1 MWEEC
6 LRHVICSNVQ
16 LCPISYL
23 KVIFLRGSAELH
35 PSNHSQLHP
44 AAPRGY
50 NNGWIHKGQIRVNWC
65 CYCCST
71 PAPVEH
77 LAAKQADSFLRR
89 RWRPNKSSK
98 TNDDWTVMNRNVA
111 LLPDEFWNI
120 YRYCLEDVAS
130 VRAKHVFDSS
140 GAEKATNTSLVTSCF
155 ENFHKAW
162 WHSLRYIWVQWC
174 SRNQFEMMFDL
185 WCINLV
191 QTSFIWCW
199 WACVNCTLSFS

>member
-1 MWEEC
+1 MASQWLKWELLDRSMWEEC

-23 KVIFLRGSAELH
+23 KVIFLCGSAELH

-111 LLPDEFWNI
+111 LLPNECWNI
-120 YRYCLEDVAS
+120 YHYWCCVS
-130 VRAKHVFDSS
+130 
-140 GAEKATNTSLVTSCF
+140 ATKTCF
-155 ENFHKAW
+155 W
-162 WHSLRYIWVQWC
+162 CQWC
-174 SRNQFEMMFDL
+174 WKGHPR
-185 WCINLV
+185 
-191 QTSFIWCW
+191 
-199 WACVNCTLSFS
+199 

>member
-6 LRHVICSNVQ
+6 LWHVICSNVQ

-23 KVIFLRGSAELH
+23 KVIFLWGSAELH

-111 LLPDEFWNI
+111 LLPDECWNI
-120 YRYCLEDVAS
+120 YHYCLKDVES
-130 VRAKHVFDSS
+130 VGPKQHVFDAS
-140 GAEKATNTSLVTSCF
+140 GAEKATRANPTLHWLLLAETGF
-155 ENFHKAW
+155 ENFHNAW
-162 WHSLRYIWVQWC
+162 WHSVRYIWVQWTHVQET
-174 SRNQFEMMFDL
+174 RL
-185 WCINLV
+185 RWCLICDV
-191 QTSFIWCW
+191 TY
-199 WACVNCTLSFS
+199 